1 MARKRKTSRVRIKDK
16 TGRRGD
22 DREMA
27 ISAINNKDVDKKSK
41 MASNNNSHEN
51 IVSNPTV
58 STQRSKE
65 EEKEERQE
73 KENSTNSVN
82 TSMSHGISEVFDSS
96 KYNVMTQ
103 MKNSSTMNEEKLKEI
118 SSNIEKI
125 KPIEVETIDI
135 NDQPSSHIDVNAS
148 SVEPSTLNVDQ
159 SLEERAALLRGSK
172 KEIMPD
178 QNLVDSNSIDSRLD
192 EEEKS
197 RKVDVEQ
204 QQERQE
210 RQEQEYNPSNSF
222 TSPYVSLWRESVN
235 MWTNIYTESVRN
247 TAKISEYWLDLFS
260 KPWSGQYQQKYKD
273 KVKVE

>member
-65 EEKEERQE
+65 EEKEKGKE
-73 KENSTNSVN
+73 KEKSTNSVN

-118 SSNIEKI
+118 SSNIEKV

-135 NDQPSSHIDVNAS
+135 NDQPSSDVDVNAS
-148 SVEPSTLNVDQ
+148 SVEPSTLNIDQ

-172 KEIMPD
+172 EEIMPN
-178 QNLVDSNSIDSRLD
+178 QNLVDSKSIASRLE

-210 RQEQEYNPSNSF
+210 QEYNPFNSF

-247 TAKISEYWLDLFS
+247 TAKMSEYWLDLFS

>member
-41 MASNNNSHEN
+41 MASNNNSYEN

-65 EEKEERQE
+65 EEKEEGEGKE
-73 KENSTNSVN
+73 KSTNSVD

-103 MKNSSTMNEEKLKEI
+103 MQNSSTMNEEKLKEI

-125 KPIEVETIDI
+125 RPIEAETIDI

-148 SVEPSTLNVDQ
+148 SAEPSTLNVDQ

-172 KEIMPD
+172 KEILPD
-178 QNLVDSNSIDSRLD
+178 QNLVDSNSIASRLE

-197 RKVDVEQ
+197 RKIDVEQ
-204 QQERQE
+204 QQQE
-210 RQEQEYNPSNSF
+210 RQEQEYNPFNSF

-235 MWTNIYTESVRN
+235 MWTNIYTESIRN
-247 TAKISEYWLDLFS
+247 TAKITEYWLDLFS

>member
-16 TGRRGD
+16 AGKRGD

-27 ISAINNKDVDKKSK
+27 IRAINNNKEVDKKSK
-41 MASNNNSHEN
+41 RASNNNSHEN

-58 STQRSKE
+58 STPRSKE
-65 EEKEERQE
+65 EEEEGQGKE
-73 KENSTNSVN
+73 KITNSVN
-82 TSMSHGISEVFDSS
+82 TTMTHGISEVFDSS
-96 KYNVMTQ
+96 KYDVMTQ
-103 MKNSSTMNEEKLKEI
+103 IKNSSTINEEKLKEI

-125 KPIEVETIDI
+125 KPIEAETIDI
-135 NDQPSSHIDVNAS
+135 NNQASSHIDVNAS
-148 SVEPSTLNVDQ
+148 SAGPSTSNVDL

-172 KEIMPD
+172 KEIMSD
-178 QNLVDSNSIDSRLD
+178 QNIVDSKSIVSRLE

-197 RKVDVEQ
+197 RKGDLEQEQQEQ
-204 QQERQE
+204 QQE
-210 RQEQEYNPSNSF
+210 YNPLNSF

-247 TAKISEYWLDLFS
+247 TAKMSEYWLDLFS
-260 KPWSGQYQQKYKD
+260 KPWSGQYKQKYKD

>member
-16 TGRRGD
+16 TARRGD

-27 ISAINNKDVDKKSK
+27 ISAINNKDVDKKNK
-41 MASNNNSHEN
+41 MASNNNSQEN

-65 EEKEERQE
+65 EEKEEEGEE
-73 KENSTNSVN
+73 KEKSTNSVN
-82 TSMSHGISEVFDSS
+82 TSMSDGISEVFDSS

-125 KPIEVETIDI
+125 KPIEAETIDI

-148 SVEPSTLNVDQ
+148 LVEPSTLNVDQ

-178 QNLVDSNSIDSRLD
+178 QNPVDSKSIASRLE

-204 QQERQE
+204 RQV
-210 RQEQEYNPSNSF
+210 RQEQEYNPFNSF

-247 TAKISEYWLDLFS
+247 TAKMSEYWLDLFS

>member
-41 MASNNNSHEN
+41 MASSDNSHEN

-65 EEKEERQE
+65 EEKEEE
-73 KENSTNSVN
+73 KEKSTNNVN
-82 TSMSHGISEVFDSS
+82 TSMSDGISEVFDSS

-103 MKNSSTMNEEKLKEI
+103 MKNSSTMNQEKLKEI

-125 KPIEVETIDI
+125 KPIEAETIDI

-178 QNLVDSNSIDSRLD
+178 QNLVESKSIASRLE

-197 RKVDVEQ
+197 RKIDVEQ
-204 QQERQE
+204 QQ
-210 RQEQEYNPSNSF
+210 RQEQEYNPFNSF
-222 TSPYVSLWRESVN
+222 TSPYVSSWRESVN
-235 MWTNIYTESVRN
+235 MWTNIYTESIRN
-247 TAKISEYWLDLFS
+247 TAKITEYWLDLFS

>member
-16 TGRRGD
+16 AGKRGD

-27 ISAINNKDVDKKSK
+27 IRAINNNKEVDKKSK
-41 MASNNNSHEN
+41 RASNNNNHEN

-58 STQRSKE
+58 STPRSKE
-65 EEKEERQE
+65 EEEQGKE
-73 KENSTNSVN
+73 KITNSVN
-82 TSMSHGISEVFDSS
+82 TTMTHGISEVFDSS
-96 KYNVMTQ
+96 KYDVMTQ
-103 MKNSSTMNEEKLKEI
+103 MKNSSTINEEKLKEI

-125 KPIEVETIDI
+125 KPIEAETIDI
-135 NDQPSSHIDVNAS
+135 NNQASSHIDVNAS
-148 SVEPSTLNVDQ
+148 SAGPSTSNVDL

-172 KEIMPD
+172 KEIMSD
-178 QNLVDSNSIDSRLD
+178 QNIVDNKSIDSRL
-192 EEEKS
+192 EEGEKS

-204 QQERQE
+204 QQQ
-210 RQEQEYNPSNSF
+210 QQQQEYNPLNSF

-247 TAKISEYWLDLFS
+247 TAKMSEYWLDLFS
-260 KPWSGQYQQKYKD
+260 KPWSGQYKQKYKD

>member
-27 ISAINNKDVDKKSK
+27 ISAINNKEVDKKSK

-73 KENSTNSVN
+73 KEKSTNSVN

-96 KYNVMTQ
+96 NYNVMTQ

-125 KPIEVETIDI
+125 KPIEAETVDI
-135 NDQPSSHIDVNAS
+135 NDQPSSDIDVNAS
-148 SVEPSTLNVDQ
+148 SVEPSTLNIDQ

-172 KEIMPD
+172 KEIIPN
-178 QNLVDSNSIDSRLD
+178 QNLVDSKSIASRLE
-192 EEEKS
+192 EEEKN

-204 QQERQE
+204 QQQE
-210 RQEQEYNPSNSF
+210 RQEQEYNPFNSF

-235 MWTNIYTESVRN
+235 LWTNIYTESVRN
-247 TAKISEYWLDLFS
+247 TAKMSEYWLDLFS

>member
-16 TGRRGD
+16 AGRRED

-27 ISAINNKDVDKKSK
+27 ISAINNKEVDKKSK
-41 MASNNNSHEN
+41 MTSNNNSHEN

-65 EEKEERQE
+65 EEKEGQGKE
-73 KENSTNSVN
+73 KSTNSVN
-82 TSMSHGISEVFDSS
+82 TSMSQGFSEVFDSS

-103 MKNSSTMNEEKLKEI
+103 MKNSSTMDEEKLKEI
-118 SSNIEKI
+118 SSNIGKI
-125 KPIEVETIDI
+125 KPIEAETIDI
-135 NDQPSSHIDVNAS
+135 NNQPSSHIDVNAS
-148 SVEPSTLNVDQ
+148 SAGPSTSNVDQ

-172 KEIMPD
+172 KEIMSD
-178 QNLVDSNSIDSRLD
+178 QNLVENKSIASRLE

-197 RKVDVEQ
+197 RKVDVE
-204 QQERQE
+204 
-210 RQEQEYNPSNSF
+210 RQEQEYNPLNSF

-247 TAKISEYWLDLFS
+247 TAKMSEYWLALFS
-260 KPWSGQYQQKYKD
+260 KPWSGQYKQKYKD

>member
-1 MARKRKTSRVRIKDK
+1 MAGKRETSRVRIKDK
-16 TGRRGD
+16 VGKRGD

-27 ISAINNKDVDKKSK
+27 ISAINNNKEVDKKSK

-65 EEKEERQE
+65 EGEKEGQGKE
-73 KENSTNSVN
+73 KSTNSVN
-82 TSMSHGISEVFDSS
+82 TTMSHGISEVFDSS
-96 KYNVMTQ
+96 KYDVMTQ

-125 KPIEVETIDI
+125 KPIEAETIDI
-135 NDQPSSHIDVNAS
+135 NNQPSSHIDVNAS
-148 SVEPSTLNVDQ
+148 SLGPSTSNVDQ

-172 KEIMPD
+172 KEMMLD
-178 QNLVDSNSIDSRLD
+178 QNLIDSKNIASRLE

-197 RKVDVEQ
+197 RKGDVEQ
-204 QQERQE
+204 QQ
-210 RQEQEYNPSNSF
+210 QEYNPLNSF
-222 TSPYVSLWRESVN
+222 TSPYVSLWSESVN

-247 TAKISEYWLDLFS
+247 TAKMAEYWLDLFS
-260 KPWSGQYQQKYKD
+260 KPWSGQYKLKYKD

>member
-16 TGRRGD
+16 SGSRGD

-27 ISAINNKDVDKKSK
+27 ISAINNKEVDKKSK

-65 EEKEERQE
+65 EEGKE
-73 KENSTNSVN
+73 KGKSTNSVN

-103 MKNSSTMNEEKLKEI
+103 MKNSSTMDEEKLKEI

-125 KPIEVETIDI
+125 KPIEVEAIDI
-135 NDQPSSHIDVNAS
+135 NNQPSSHIDVNAS
-148 SVEPSTLNVDQ
+148 SVGPSTSNVDL
-159 SLEERAALLRGSK
+159 SLEERVALLRGSK
-172 KEIMPD
+172 KEIMSD
-178 QNLVDSNSIDSRLD
+178 QNLVESKSIASRLE

-204 QQERQE
+204 QQE
-210 RQEQEYNPSNSF
+210 QEYNPLNSF
-222 TSPYVSLWRESVN
+222 TSSYVSLWRESVN

-247 TAKISEYWLDLFS
+247 TAKMSEYWLDLFS
-260 KPWSGQYQQKYKD
+260 KPWSGQYKQKYKD

>member
-1 MARKRKTSRVRIKDK
+1 
-16 TGRRGD
+16 
-22 DREMA
+22 
-27 ISAINNKDVDKKSK
+27 
-41 MASNNNSHEN
+41 
-51 IVSNPTV
+51 
-58 STQRSKE
+58 
-65 EEKEERQE
+65 
-73 KENSTNSVN
+73 
-82 TSMSHGISEVFDSS
+82 
-96 KYNVMTQ
+96 
-103 MKNSSTMNEEKLKEI
+103 
-118 SSNIEKI
+118 
-125 KPIEVETIDI
+125 
-135 NDQPSSHIDVNAS
+135 
-148 SVEPSTLNVDQ
+148 LNVDQ

>member
-27 ISAINNKDVDKKSK
+27 ISAINNKGVDKKNK
-41 MASNNNSHEN
+41 MASNNNSHED

-65 EEKEERQE
+65 EEKEKE
-73 KENSTNSVN
+73 KSTNSVN
-82 TSMSHGISEVFDSS
+82 TSMSDGISEVFDSS

-148 SVEPSTLNVDQ
+148 LVEPSTLNVDQ

-178 QNLVDSNSIDSRLD
+178 QNLVDSKSIASRLE

-197 RKVDVEQ
+197 RKIDVEQ
-204 QQERQE
+204 QQ
-210 RQEQEYNPSNSF
+210 RQEQEYNPLNSF

-247 TAKISEYWLDLFS
+247 TAKITEYWLDLFS

>member
-27 ISAINNKDVDKKSK
+27 ISAINNKGVDKKSK
-41 MASNNNSHEN
+41 MASNNNSHED

-73 KENSTNSVN
+73 KEKSTNSVN
-82 TSMSHGISEVFDSS
+82 TSMSDGISEVFDSS

-103 MKNSSTMNEEKLKEI
+103 MRNSSTMNEEKLKEI

-148 SVEPSTLNVDQ
+148 LVEPSTLNVDQ

-178 QNLVDSNSIDSRLD
+178 QNLVDSKSIASRLE

-197 RKVDVEQ
+197 RKIDV
-204 QQERQE
+204 E
-210 RQEQEYNPSNSF
+210 RQEQEYNPLNSF
-222 TSPYVSLWRESVN
+222 TSSYVSLWRESVN
-235 MWTNIYTESVRN
+235 MWTNIYTESIRN
-247 TAKISEYWLDLFS
+247 TAKITEYWLDLFS

>member
-16 TGRRGD
+16 AGRRED

-27 ISAINNKDVDKKSK
+27 ISAINNKVDKKSK
-41 MASNNNSHEN
+41 MDSNNNSHEN

-65 EEKEERQE
+65 DEKEEGQGKE
-73 KENSTNSVN
+73 KSTNSVN
-82 TSMSHGISEVFDSS
+82 TSMSQGISEVFDSS

-103 MKNSSTMNEEKLKEI
+103 MKNSSTMDEEKLKEI

-125 KPIEVETIDI
+125 KPIEAETIDI
-135 NDQPSSHIDVNAS
+135 NNQPSSHIDVNAS
-148 SVEPSTLNVDQ
+148 SVGPSTLNVDQ

-172 KEIMPD
+172 KEIMSD
-178 QNLVDSNSIDSRLD
+178 QNLVDSKSIASRLE

-197 RKVDVEQ
+197 RKVDVE
-204 QQERQE
+204 
-210 RQEQEYNPSNSF
+210 RQEQEYNPLNSF

-247 TAKISEYWLDLFS
+247 TAKMSEYWLDLFS
-260 KPWSGQYQQKYKD
+260 KPWSGQYKQKYKD